1 MKRAWIAPPLLV
13 LAAVAIWRPPA
24 GPAIAVSTASPAP
37 ARQRSFGKLR
47 MAPGAKIVVYVVGA
61 VKRAG
66 LYTLRDGERVDAAL
80 RAAGGFAPG
89 ADPAGV
95 NLAARAMDGDE
106 IDVPLAGQVAQRLA
120 ARAKLTRGEHSA
132 RIPKTI
138 AAVNVNDADEASLQ
152 RVPGI
157 GATLAA
163 RIIDVRAHDGPFS
176 SYDQLLDVA
185 GMTQARLD
193 RAQPYL
199 RL

>member
-1 MKRAWIAPPLLV
+1 MKRAWLAAPVLA

-24 GPAIAVSTASPAP
+24 GPPIAVSTASPLP
-37 ARQRSFGKLR
+37 ARQRNR
-47 MAPGAKIVVYVVGA
+47 PRTAAGANIVVYVVGA

-66 LYTLRDGERVDAAL
+66 LYTLRDGDRVDAAL

-95 NLAARAMDGDE
+95 NLAARATDGDE
-106 IDVPLAGQVAQRLA
+106 IDVPRTGDVAEKPA
-120 ARAKLTRGEHSA
+120 MRAKLTRGAHSS
-132 RIPKTI
+132 RTQKTI
-138 AAVNVNDADEASLQ
+138 AAVNVNDADAASLQ
-152 RVPGI
+152 HVPGI

-163 RIIDVRAHDGPFS
+163 RIVDVRAHDGPFT

-193 RAQPYL
+193 RALPYL